1 MSTHAIKT
9 ELRSLLTELY
19 PAKKWSKRA
28 TLADLC
34 NYAVHT
40 IRADTLD
47 QKERRALGLAQ
58 VLHGHERR

>member
-9 ELRSLLTELY
+9 ELRGLLTESY
-19 PAKKWSKRA
+19 PLKKWSKRA
-28 TLADLC
+28 TAADLC

-47 QKERRALGLAQ
+47 QKERRALRLAR
-58 VLHGHERR
+58 VLHDHERR